1 MTDMKR
7 TICCLLV
14 LLIGTSALLCG
25 CGKDAKNTITIT
37 DCEIY
42 VQVSAVSGKELSFTV
57 TSGMGTPGGDM
68 RGGDMTPPEGE
79 IPGAD
84 FGGEIPELPEGDA
97 GSGFP
102 GEMPEIPEG
111 MPGQIP
117 GGDNW
122 MNAITG
128 IITVGDTDIIR
139 KSQNGTEI
147 PADLSDIASGAM
159 LKITFDHSGN
169 LTKILIAQE
178 MFGMPEQW
186 EIPQGDNRLQ

>member
-1 MTDMKR
+1 MKR
-7 TICCLLV
+7 KISFLLV

-25 CGKDAKNTITIT
+25 CGKDAKNTVAIT

-57 TSGMGTPGGDM
+57 INGMGMPSGDM
-68 RGGDMTPPEGE
+68 RGGDMTPPDGE

-84 FGGEIPELPEGDA
+84 FGGEIPELPEGDT

-111 MPGQIP
+111 MPGQNP
-117 GGDNW
+117 GGDNR
-122 MNAITG
+122 MNSITG

-139 KSQNGTEI
+139 KSQNDTEI
-147 PADLSDIASGAM
+147 SADLSDISSGAT

-169 LTKILIAQE
+169 LTKILIVEE

>member
-7 TICCLLV
+7 KISFLLV

-25 CGKDAKNTITIT
+25 CGKAAKNTVAIT

-57 TSGMGTPGGDM
+57 INGMGMPGGDM
-68 RGGDMTPPEGE
+68 RGGEMAPPEGE
-79 IPGAD
+79 IPGED

-97 GSGFP
+97 GSGIP
-102 GEMPEIPEG
+102 GEMPEMPE
-111 MPGQIP
+111 QIP
-117 GGDNW
+117 GGDNR
-122 MNAITG
+122 MNSITG

-139 KSQNGTEI
+139 KSQNGSEI
-147 PADLSDIASGAM
+147 PADLSDISSGAT

-169 LTKILIAQE
+169 LTKILIVEE
-178 MFGMPEQW
+178 MFGMPEQ
-186 EIPQGDNRLQ
+186 G